1 MQACYYPINI
11 SLTEICETFDGGCS
25 IRLLPIPWKGKDK
38 VCLHF
43 GKSSVNIMERVFFLE
58 KGDLFFIDL

>member
-1 MQACYYPINI
+1 MG
-11 SLTEICETFDGGCS
+11 ETFNGCS

-43 GKSSVNIMERVFFLE
+43 GKSSVNIMERVVFSE
-58 KGDLFFIDL
+58 KDNLFFIDL